1 MKPNNILCVFLLT
14 CFLTN
19 PANAADV
26 SEEAKQGIRAMFGE
40 TAEVQIKPYK
50 DQLLEITVGPKTLFA
65 SLDGKYIFSGP
76 VFDTDA
82 RINLVEQ
89 KDKQYR
95 QRRLSQLAPDMYLS
109 FPASTNEQ
117 HAVTVFTDIDCG
129 YCRKLHR
136 EMQAYNDLGIS
147 VRYLFFPR
155 SGPDTDSWAK
165 AEAVWCAESRQE
177 ALTAAKN
184 NRPFKS
190 EECEDTPVTEHY
202 ALVQQLGLRGTP
214 AIFTPGGQLISG
226 YLPADELLEELEEEA
241 GEI

>member
-117 HAVTVFTDIDCG
+117 HAVTVFTDIDCTF
-129 YCRKLHR
+129 CRRLHTS
-136 EMQAYNDLGIS
+136 MPAYNELGITINYVMMPRAGLNSTSYNKAAS
-147 VRYLFFPR
+147 VFCSSNPTENMTLAMKGEFDQENSCEHTITSQFQLAMEFGINSTPTMIL
-155 SGPDTDSWAK
+155 PD
-165 AEAVWCAESRQE
+165 
-177 ALTAAKN
+177 
-184 NRPFKS
+184 
-190 EECEDTPVTEHY
+190 
-202 ALVQQLGLRGTP
+202 
-214 AIFTPGGQLISG
+214 
-226 YLPADELLEELEEEA
+226 
-241 GEI
+241 GEIKVGFLPPAALQEVLDGQPD